1 MIEVADV
8 FRRFA
13 ADYLSAHGASLL
25 PSHRRA
31 IEDILTC
38 RTAALGGQVWRC
50 EQCDTEMFSWHS
62 CANRSCPKCH
72 TTQTKEWLER
82 RRAEMLPVPYFHVT
96 VTVPA
101 ELREVLRAHQ
111 RDGYAVLMRASA
123 AAIIELARDPRYV
136 GGTVAVLAVLHTWT
150 QQLNLHPH
158 VHCLVSGGGIS
169 EDAST
174 WHPARRKFLVPIK
187 ALDKLVRGKF
197 RDLLRRKC
205 PDLII
210 PEAVWSKRWIL
221 HVTAWGDGEQA
232 VLEYL
237 ARYVFRIALTNAR
250 IVDLDDE
257 TVTIQYRERKT
268 GRRRT
273 CRLSG
278 DEFMRRFL
286 QHVLPRGFHK
296 VRYFGLW
303 HPRQRHTS
311 RPGAADVAT
320 PGTTKARPVVGFHR
334 SATRASRCGG
344 NAIDRAVDLSA
355 LSGAADLHPHALTA
369 AGDGTMIHGT
379 HLRRNGSLLLPCA
392 SARHGHRLSP
402 AQSSAPL
409 LVVIALPLAPRPP
422 RQASVAQPRA
432 KIHADWGSIFSMDIV
447 RSE

>member
-13 ADYLSAHGASLL
+13 ADYLSAHGASML

-31 IEDILTC
+31 IEDILDC

-50 EQCDTEMFSWHS
+50 EHCGTEMFSYHS
-62 CANRSCPKCH
+62 CGNRSCPKCH
-72 TTQTKEWLER
+72 TAQTQEWLEHR
-82 RRAEMLPVPYFHVT
+82 QAEMLPVPYFHIT

-101 ELREVLRAHQ
+101 ELREVLRVHQ
-111 RDGYAVLMRASA
+111 RDGYAMLMQASA

-169 EDAST
+169 EDGNT

-187 ALDKLVRGKF
+187 ALAKLVRGKF
-197 RDLLRRKC
+197 RVLLQRKC
-205 PDLII
+205 PDLVI
-210 PEAVWSKRWIL
+210 PEAVWHRPWIL
-221 HVTAWGDGEQA
+221 HVTAWGNGEQA
-232 VLEYL
+232 VLDYL

-250 IVDLDDE
+250 IVGLDDE
-257 TVTIQYRERKT
+257 TVSIQHKERKT
-268 GRRRT
+268 GRLRT

-303 HPRQRHTS
+303 HPVHRHN
-311 RPGAADVAT
+311 AARVHQMLQLQAPLKLELQQDPVAPPLEQ
-320 PGTTKARPVVGFHR
+320 PGTEPMPPVERRICSHCHQGRLIFIR
-334 SATRASRCGG
+334 TLTRHQ
-344 NAIDRAVDLSA
+344 A
-355 LSGAADLHPHALTA
+355 LGP
-369 AGDGTMIHGT
+369 
-379 HLRRNGSLLLPCA
+379 
-392 SARHGHRLSP
+392 
-402 AQSSAPL
+402 
-409 LVVIALPLAPRPP
+409 
-422 RQASVAQPRA
+422 
-432 KIHADWGSIFSMDIV
+432 
-447 RSE
+447 